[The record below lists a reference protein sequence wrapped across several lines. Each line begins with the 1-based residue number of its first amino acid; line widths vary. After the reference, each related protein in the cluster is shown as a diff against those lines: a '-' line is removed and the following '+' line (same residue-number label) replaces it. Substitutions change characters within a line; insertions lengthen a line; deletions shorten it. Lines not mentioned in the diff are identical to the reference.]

1 MSKFDALVQLF
12 QDEHRNPVNRAI
24 HFWIGMPLV
33 GIGLLLLVML
43 NWRGLI
49 LIAAGYSCMFLG
61 HYGFE
66 KNSPAVVKTPLGP
79 LAAGAFV
86 VDRLFRQPLR
96 RLRAQ

>member
-12 QDEHRNPVNRAI
+12 EDEHQNPVNRAI

-33 GIGLLLLVML
+33 GIGLALLVCL
-43 NWRGLI
+43 NWRGI
-49 LIAAGYSCMFLG
+49 IPFIAGYACMFAG
-61 HYGFE
+61 HFGFE
-66 KNSPAVVKTPLGP
+66 KNKPAVVKTPLGP

-86 VDRLFRQPLR
+86 IDRLFRQPFR